1 MAKEAMKP
9 RTYINDKG
17 EEEEYKDTF
26 WINDKEIEAEP
37 LTQEDIDNYMNVL
50 KSADKLVNYNE
61 SISNIIVEEA
71 QSYFSGQKDAASVAK
86 IIQSRVQIYV
96 NENR

>member
-1 MAKEAMKP
+1 MADEALKP

-17 EEEEYKDTF
+17 EEEEYKDSF
-26 WINDKEIEAEP
+26 WINDKEIVAEP
-37 LTQEDIDNYMNVL
+37 LTKAEIDSYMNVI

-61 SISNIIVEEA
+61 SISDIIIEEA